1 MVGPEDVVAD
11 STVAIRPV
19 RLPEDRAALLALDR
33 SFTTDRV
40 YRIVRAADSFAL
52 EEIPAQPPLRK
63 EFPLADDLGT
73 ERAWE
78 QGFVAEQ
85 AGTIV
90 GFAAFTHRRWNRR
103 TELWHLYVAPHRRG
117 QGVGRTLVEAV
128 IAAAREAEMRCVWL
142 ETSNL
147 AYPAIQF
154 YRRIG
159 FALCGLDLSLYDPAS
174 EAAGETALYFTRPV

>member
-1 MVGPEDVVAD
+1 MVGAENGATDGM
-11 STVAIRPV
+11 VAIRPV
-19 RLPEDRAALLALDR
+19 RLPEDGAALLALDR

-40 YRIVRAADSFAL
+40 YRIVRTADSFTL
-52 EEIPAQPPLRK
+52 EAIPAQPPLRK
-63 EFPLADDLGT
+63 EFPLADDLGA

-85 AGTIV
+85 AGSVV

-103 TELWHLYVAPHRRG
+103 TELWHLYVAPHLRG

-128 IAAAREAEMRCVWL
+128 LAAAREAGMRCVWL

-154 YRRIG
+154 YRRVG
-159 FALCGLDLSLYDPAS
+159 FVLCGLDVSLYDPSS
-174 EAAGETALYFTRPV
+174 EAAGETALYFVRSM

>member
-1 MVGPEDVVAD
+1 VVGAEDITAD
-11 STVAIRPV
+11 GMVAIRRV
-19 RLPEDRAALLALDR
+19 RLPEDRAALLGLDR

-40 YRIVRAADSFAL
+40 YRIASTADSFAL
-52 EEIPAQPPLRK
+52 EAIPVQPPLRK
-63 EFPLADDLGT
+63 EFPLADDLGA
-73 ERAWE
+73 ERAWDE
-78 QGFVAEQ
+78 GFVAEQ
-85 AGTIV
+85 GGSVI

-103 TELWHLYVAPHRRG
+103 TELSHLYVAPSVRG

-128 IAAAREAEMRCVWL
+128 IAAARDAEMRCVWL

-159 FALCGLDLSLYDPAS
+159 FALCGLDVSLYDPAS
-174 EAAGETALYFTRPV
+174 EVAGETALYFMRPV